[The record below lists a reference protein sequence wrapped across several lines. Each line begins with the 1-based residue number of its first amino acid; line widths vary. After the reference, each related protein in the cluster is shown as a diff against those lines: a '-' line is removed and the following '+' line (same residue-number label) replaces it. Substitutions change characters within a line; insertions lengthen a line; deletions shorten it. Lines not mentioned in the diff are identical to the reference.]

1 MIEQNLYVFYFFA
14 ILCKASKASVVK
26 LREDVRN
33 GVRIRSDID
42 THVYMKMGTKGSF
55 YNGRQSPLSHLI
67 FIIIRKSWVFSA
79 ECLPTKKKNHDLP
92 LQFRILFRKDGL
104 KHTISVANSKAVI
117 FSAEQEEGMGNQ
129 RR

>member
-42 THVYMKMGTKGSF
+42 THVYMKMGTKGTF
-55 YNGRQSPLSHLI
+55 YNGSSPLCRTL
-67 FIIIRKSWVFSA
+67 FSSSL
-79 ECLPTKKKNHDLP
+79 ERVGYFQQNVCLPKKKIMTYP
-92 LQFRILFRKDGL
+92 
-104 KHTISVANSKAVI
+104 
-117 FSAEQEEGMGNQ
+117 FSFVFYSERTA
-129 RR
+129 